1 MTRYES
7 IDVVS
12 EDDAMF
18 EEPAW
23 KRLITLVS
31 VRGPSLERA
40 APSRPHVPRHFPPR
54 LRVSNLVAGPLPS
67 QVNIG
72 LLLFAAGGLTYL
84 TEGWDPTAFLCTAGY
99 VMCGLGLAL
108 PSCVGSA
115 EETKLRI
122 CAPGCGGL
130 YRFVGTILNI
140 LGLLMGI
147 VGSLMYSP
155 TVNEWLYK
163 LDEEEEHEWM
173 REFANVIW
181 AVSFFLFP
189 AGVGLFLAERARDVR
204 RAQRRAWK
212 TTPGFFSQKPPRA
225 DVVIHHA
232 LRMRRRRRL
241 LLLRRGAG
249 GGAHRVRPLRRGGVH
264 KIRTARRGAVRDG
277 GVLRVGRGGRSRE
290 DGGVGERTPL
300 TRDRGVRRRRLHRT
314 RPPPRRRG
322 PELLLRVIGA
332 RSFARGVGIFA
343 A

>member
-1 MTRYES
+1 MTRYDS

-40 APSRPHVPRHFPPR
+40 PPPAVPTSPATFR
-54 LRVSNLVAGPLPS
+54 LGCVFLTLVAGPLPS

-84 TEGWDPTAFLCTAGY
+84 TEGWDPTASLCTAGY

-108 PSCVGSA
+108 PSCIGSA

-122 CAPGCGGL
+122 YAPGCSGL

-181 AVSFFLFP
+181 AISFFLFP
-189 AGVGLFLAERARDVR
+189 VGVGLFLAERRMTLAAHNAVR
-204 RAQRRAWK
+204 GK
-212 TTPGFFSQKPPRA
+212 PPPGFFHKN
-225 DVVIHHA
+225 
-232 LRMRRRRRL
+232 LRVLTWSFIML
-241 LLLRRGAG
+241 CVCA
-249 GGAHRVRPLRRGGVH
+249 VGGVFFCFDE
-264 KIRTARRGAVRDG
+264 APGAELIACVLFGAAGCIKFGLLVVELCEMAECCGWG
-277 GVLRVGRGGRSRE
+277 GGGRSRE

-300 TRDRGVRRRRLHRT
+300 TRDRGGSPTAIEPDKATAEILGD
-314 RPPPRRRG
+314 P
-322 PELLLRVIGA
+322 
-332 RSFARGVGIFA
+332 SFSSA
-343 A
+343 